1 MLELIT
7 RMTAVSITS
16 NQSSLPRQYRAS
28 GIGSKACDL
37 IHLKSKGVIFGAIS
51 RGIFIKTDSRWL
63 IFISYEPYPG
73 PLTINVPA
81 ARDAGIVLEPGE
93 QVDIASGRLTLK
105 EDELVITTQ
114 HLSTWQ
120 PVPTGLADYPSSGL
134 QRRLVA
140 AAEIVTSSGK
150 TNGLS
155 VLLPYWMPIQGQ
167 ARKGPEQMAH
177 WYEIILNLVRNTNV
191 IQSPASIIELLGAGP
206 GLTPSGD
213 DFTIGF
219 LLTLNRWQHVLPASI
234 DLDKFNQQ
242 VVSAAY
248 QKTTT
253 LSANLIECAA
263 QGLADQRLVNALD
276 WLVAGK
282 LDNLQAVED
291 LLSWGNSSGGDAF
304 VGFVVALSPWIS
316 ELQSGSA

>member
-1 MLELIT
+1 
-7 RMTAVSITS
+7 MTAVSIIS

-63 IFISYEPYPG
+63 IFISYEPFPG

-81 ARDAGIVLEPGE
+81 AREAGIVLEPGE
-93 QVDIASGRLTLK
+93 QVDITSGSLTLK

-114 HLSTWQ
+114 HLSAWQ
-120 PVPTGLADYPSSGL
+120 PVPTRLADYPITGL
-134 QRRLVA
+134 QHRLVA
-140 AAEIVTSSGK
+140 AAELVTSSGK
-150 TNGLS
+150 SNGLS
-155 VLLPYWMPIQGQ
+155 VLLPYWIPIPGQ

-191 IQSPASIIELLGAGP
+191 IQSPASFIELLGAGP

-219 LLTLNRWQHVLPASI
+219 LLTLNRLQHVLPASI

-282 LDNLQAVED
+282 QDNIQAIED

-304 VGFVVALSPWIS
+304 VGFVAALSPWIS

>member
-1 MLELIT
+1 
-7 RMTAVSITS
+7 MTALSKTS
-16 NQSSLPRQYRAS
+16 YQSLLPRKYRAS

-37 IHLKSKGVIFGAIS
+37 ILLKSKGVIFGAIS
-51 RGIFIKTDSRWL
+51 RGLFIKTDTRWM

-81 ARDAGIVLEPGE
+81 VREAGIVLEPGE

-105 EDELVITTQ
+105 DELVITTK
-114 HLSTWQ
+114 HLTAWQ
-120 PVPTGLADYPSSGL
+120 PGPIGLADFPSSGL
-134 QRRLVA
+134 QRRLA
-140 AAEIVTSSGK
+140 AASELVTRSGK
-150 TNGLS
+150 SNGLPA
-155 VLLPYWMPIQGQ
+155 LLPYWMPIQGQ
-167 ARKGPEQMAH
+167 ARKGTEHMPH

-191 IQSPASIIELLGAGP
+191 IQSPASLIELLGTGP

-248 QKTTT
+248 QNTTT

-263 QGLADQRLVNALD
+263 QGLADLRLVNALD
-276 WLVAGK
+276 WLVSGK
-282 LDNLQAVED
+282 QDNLQAIDD

-304 VGFVVALSPWIS
+304 VGFVAALSPWIA
-316 ELQSGSA
+316 ELQSDST